1 MRFLYGIID
10 ELVMYDRGEVNIMKI
25 VELDRNTLGYDIDT
39 TVFAD
44 FGEYEQHDSD
54 TVLNNRGFIKDAD
67 IVIFNKAVMN
77 EEMLR
82 DAENVRLLCVTATGY
97 DNIDLDYARS
107 RGIAV
112 ANVKAYST
120 PAVAQHTFALALY
133 VLEKISYYDDYVKS
147 GKYSSQTGFCN
158 FDEHFNELDGKT
170 WGIVGMGNIG
180 RSVAKIAAAFGCRVI
195 YYSTTGKNKVDGF
208 KQVSFDELLTQSDV
222 LSLHCP
228 LNDNTRGLIDM
239 AALKKMKSSA
249 ILINVARG
257 PVIVDEDLTQTLEQ
271 GIIAGA
277 GLDVLTKEPMTKD
290 NPLHRIK
297 DSRKLIITPHMAWAS
312 VEARQRC
319 VDEIYLNIKAF
330 LNGESRNRVD

>member
-1 MRFLYGIID
+1 
-10 ELVMYDRGEVNIMKI
+10 MKI

-39 TVFAD
+39 SVFAD
-44 FGEYEQHDSD
+44 FGDYTQHDSD
-54 TVLNNRGFIKDAD
+54 TVENNREYIKDAD
-67 IVIFNKAVMN
+67 VVIFNKAVMN
-77 EEMLR
+77 EQMLK
-82 DAENVRLLCVTATGY
+82 DAP
-97 DNIDLDYARS
+97 
-107 RGIAV
+107 
-112 ANVKAYST
+112 NVKAYST

-158 FDEHFNELDGKT
+158 FDEKYTELEGKT

-180 RSVAKIAAAFGCRVI
+180 RKVAQIASAFGCHVI
-195 YYSTTGKNKVDGF
+195 YYSTTGKNTDTGYE
-208 KQVSFDELLTQSDV
+208 QVSFDELLKRSDF

-228 LNDNTRGLIDM
+228 LNDATRGLIDM

-257 PVIVDEDLTQTLEQ
+257 PVIVDEDLTQALEQ

-277 GLDVLTKEPMTKD
+277 GLDVLTKEPMPAD
-290 NPLHRIK
+290 SPLHRIK
-297 DSRKLIITPHMAWAS
+297 DSRKLLITPHMAWAS

-319 VDEIYLNIKAF
+319 ADEIYLNIKAF
-330 LNGESRNRVD
+330 LDGQKRNRVDCQ